1 MARATIANMGIYDRC
16 EKDVK
21 NCRPHSLKPEEG
33 LLRYIRI
40 FFVCLYSSDTKGD
53 KIIKTVKMLDRCTW
67 RSSRLRA
74 AMPIVHVTFRRLYH
88 TSLIKLH
95 FADHSMYRYCFSF
108 FFFFPVYI
116 TCLCSLSLFTIL
128 RVHDMLKYY
137 KTDFHLRHHCP
148 QFSLLCRCSQSVME
162 NCNKSTKQIA
172 LI

>member
-1 MARATIANMGIYDRC
+1 MACVTIQNMGIYDRC

-33 LLRYIRI
+33 LLTIDNGFLS
-40 FFVCLYSSDTKGD
+40 FFVCIHLKPKGTKSQRQW
-53 KIIKTVKMLDRCTW
+53 KCWIAVHE
-67 RSSRLRA
+67 A
-74 AMPIVHVTFRRLYH
+74 VHVLERLCLLFILLFAVYITHFTDQATFCWSQHVPL
-88 TSLIKLH
+88 LLL
-95 FADHSMYRYCFSF
+95 A
-108 FFFFPVYI
+108 VYI

-128 RVHDMLKYY
+128 RVHDMLQYY

-148 QFSLLCRCSQSVME
+148 QFSLLCRFSQSVME